1 MQFSNKSYHMLIS
14 PLPLYID
21 ESSVDS
27 VQLGTKNHA
36 FFAAFFRTSQ
46 NIGSKNTSGKF
57 LLDSLE
63 I

>member
-1 MQFSNKSYHMLIS
+1 MS
-14 PLPLYID
+14 PLPLDLYIG

-27 VQLGTKNHA
+27 LQLGTKNHA
-36 FFAAFFRTSQ
+36 FFAAFVRTSQ
-46 NIGSKNTSGKF
+46 NISAQNTSGKL

>member
-1 MQFSNKSYHMLIS
+1 MQFSNKCRHVTIS

-27 VQLGTKNHA
+27 LQLGTKNHA
-36 FFAAFFRTSQ
+36 FFAAFVRTSQ
-46 NIGSKNTSGKF
+46 NISSKNASGKL

>member
-1 MQFSNKSYHMLIS
+1 MTS
-14 PLPLYID
+14 LPLDLYIG

-27 VQLGTKNHA
+27 LQLGTKNHA
-36 FFAAFFRTSQ
+36 FFAAFVRTSQ
-46 NIGSKNTSGKF
+46 NISAQNTSGKL